1 MYKPHIA
8 HIGAHAPRS
17 PVAVSRRFAIPGLG
31 PSHSGPVPCA
41 SACNSIWTKS
51 RPQHF
56 AVFAVRKRC
65 TAPTCSLENGEI
77 ASNHGSVMHFYKD
90 DLNRI
95 NHYLIQI
102 YIYVYIHV
110 CDYIIYQVFH
120 HIRRSCRTWNYCAP
134 SIHHPEPA
142 AQALITALTMA
153 TSGSYTEPAE
163 QQVAGD
169 WSMWIPSGRV
179 SPLSQF
185 WSV

>member
-1 MYKPHIA
+1 MYVNIY
-8 HIGAHAPRS
+8 IYS
-17 PVAVSRRFAIPGLG
+17 
-31 PSHSGPVPCA
+31 C
-41 SACNSIWTKS
+41 
-51 RPQHF
+51 
-56 AVFAVRKRC
+56 
-65 TAPTCSLENGEI
+65 
-77 ASNHGSVMHFYKD
+77 
-90 DLNRI
+90 
-95 NHYLIQI
+95 I

-110 CDYIIYQVFH
+110 CDYIIYQVIH
-120 HIRRSCRTWNYCAP
+120 HIRRSCRTWNYYCAL

-185 WSV
+185 LSV